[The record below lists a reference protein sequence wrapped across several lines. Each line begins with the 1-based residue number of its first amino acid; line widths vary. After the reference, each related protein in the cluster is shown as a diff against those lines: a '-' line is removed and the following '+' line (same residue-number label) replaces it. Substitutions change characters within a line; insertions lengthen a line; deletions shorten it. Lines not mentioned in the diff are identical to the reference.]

1 MKILVVSGFLGA
13 GKTTFI
19 KTLSKKIDKKIAV
32 LENDYASVNIDENIL
47 KTQTD
52 LSVWEQSEKCIC
64 CTGKSDFAMDILTIS
79 NTLNPDFLIVEPTG
93 VGYLSKV
100 IANIQKIEYGEI
112 SLLSPVTI
120 VDPSAFANCI
130 KNYGELYKDH
140 IKFAG
145 TIVLSK
151 CDLHLE
157 STEIEESVSKI
168 KDLNPFAR
176 IIQRHYAYEGEDFWQ
191 SLFTKNLDG
200 SVEIASESEE
210 NESEFES
217 LSIENAEIP
226 CVGKLVAFAENLIRC
241 RFGKIIRAKGFV
253 KCAGELLRFDF
264 AGDKYFIE
272 GAEQDSRN
280 ALVVI
285 GKNLDSYSIK
295 KRFETKN
302 DSMFNRIHPFCATL
316 DKKKSPC

>member
-32 LENDYASVNIDENIL
+32 LENDYAAVNIDEDIL
-47 KTQTD
+47 KKETD

-100 IANIQKIEYGEI
+100 LANIQKIEYGEI
-112 SLLSPVTI
+112 SLLAPVTI
-120 VDPSAFANCI
+120 VDPSALAPCL

-140 IKFAG
+140 IKYAQ

-151 CDLHLE
+151 CDLR
-157 STEIEESVSKI
+157 IEPTTLQDAILQIQS
-168 KDLNPFAR
+168 LNPNAE
-176 IIQRHYAYEGEDFWQ
+176 IVQACYENQSAEFWQ
-191 SLFTKNLDG
+191 NLFRKKLDG
-200 SVEIASESEE
+200 SVELPQNTESEPAA
-210 NESEFES
+210 EFES
-217 LSIENAEIP
+217 LSVDGAEISS
-226 CVGKLVAFAENLIRC
+226 VGRLVAFLENLIRS
-241 RFGKIIRAKGFV
+241 RYGKIVRVKGTV
-253 KCAGELLRFDF
+253 KCTAELLRVDF

-272 GAEQDSRN
+272 SAEQSSKN
-280 ALVVI
+280 CLVVI
-285 GKNLDSYSIK
+285 GQNLNSYSIK
-295 KRFETKN
+295 KRITNKIF
-302 DSMFNRIHPFCATL
+302 DIPQNRTYASFCL
-316 DKKKSPC
+316 

>member
-151 CDLHLE
+151 CDLR
-157 STEIEESVSKI
+157 IEPTTLQDAILQI
-168 KDLNPFAR
+168 KSLNPNAE
-176 IIQRHYAYEGEDFWQ
+176 IVQTCYENQSAEFWQ
-191 SLFTKNLDG
+191 NLFRKKLDG
-200 SVEIASESEE
+200 TVEIAQNAELEQ
-210 NESEFES
+210 NAEFES
-217 LSIENAEIP
+217 LSVDGAEISS
-226 CVGKLVAFAENLIRC
+226 VGRLVAFLENLIRS
-241 RFGKIIRAKGFV
+241 RYGKIVRVKGTV
-253 KCAGELLRFDF
+253 KCAGELLRVDF

-272 GAEQDSRN
+272 SAEQNSKN
-280 ALVVI
+280 CLVVI
-285 GKNLDSYSIK
+285 GQNLNSYSIK
-295 KRFETKN
+295 KRITNKIFDNPKTRTYPN
-302 DSMFNRIHPFCATL
+302 LMQNI
-316 DKKKSPC
+316 